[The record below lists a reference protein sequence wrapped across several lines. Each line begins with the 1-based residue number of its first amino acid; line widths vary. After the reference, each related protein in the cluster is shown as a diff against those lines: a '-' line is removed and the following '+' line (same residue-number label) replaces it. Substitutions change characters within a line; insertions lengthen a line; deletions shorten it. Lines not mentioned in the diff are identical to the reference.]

1 MQRWSVALVACLLLL
16 GPWSALF
23 AAQGP
28 PMILA
33 LGNIA
38 FLNPSA
44 IQAAAGAEV
53 TSELGDHP
61 LKDFAV
67 LVVADIAYP
76 SLPGPVQ
83 EGLVEYVKSGGAL
96 LLTGGPQAFGS
107 GGYQAVAEIVP
118 FKIRSSSDWRPI
130 PFRSPV
136 PIQAGHPIL
145 AGVEFITVG
154 AVNDMDPRPGAAE
167 ILQAAGGGSAGRT
180 GQGGGGSYP
189 YPLIAELRVG
199 AGDVIGVAFNL
210 NEFAGMRDLGRF
222 VQNTLQYL
230 LSVSQMGR

>member
-1 MQRWSVALVACLLLL
+1 MQRWSITLVACLLLL
-16 GPWSALF
+16 GPGSALF
-23 AAQGP
+23 AAPGP
-28 PMILA
+28 PMILD
-33 LGNIA
+33 LGSAA

-44 IQAAAGAEV
+44 IQAATGVEV

-67 LVVADIAYP
+67 LVLADIAYP

-118 FKIRSSSDWRPI
+118 FKIRSGSDWRPI

-136 PIQAGHPIL
+136 PIQPDHPIL

-154 AVNDMDPRPGAAE
+154 AVNDLDPRPGAAE
-167 ILQAAGGGSAGRT
+167 ILQAAGGGSAGPT
-180 GQGGGGSYP
+180 GHGGGGSYP

-199 AGDVIGVAFNL
+199 SGDVIGVAINL